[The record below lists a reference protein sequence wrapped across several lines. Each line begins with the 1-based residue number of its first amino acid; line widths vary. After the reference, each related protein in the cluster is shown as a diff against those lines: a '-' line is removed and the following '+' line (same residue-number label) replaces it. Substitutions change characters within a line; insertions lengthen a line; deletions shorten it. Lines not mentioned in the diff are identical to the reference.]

1 MENIARLVK
10 FPFSKTEEILVKTAL
25 LHNKV
30 LAFPT
35 ETFYG
40 LGGNAFLKKVAD
52 RVYNIKERPRNKPLL
67 VLTTPEWLPGLCLWN
82 DSRIDDLMNAFW
94 PGPLTLILAANPELP
109 QHLQNSDGTLAVRY
123 TSAPA
128 AQCLIELGSCPIIGT
143 SANLTGMPECSSA
156 TEVHNQLN
164 NKVDMIIDGGE
175 LEENRASTILNCQNK
190 NFEVLRHGVIPS
202 AEINRICEV
211 S

>member
-1 MENIARLVK
+1 
-10 FPFSKTEEILVKTAL
+10 
-25 LHNKV
+25 
-30 LAFPT
+30 
-35 ETFYG
+35 
-40 LGGNAFLKKVAD
+40 
-52 RVYNIKERPRNKPLL
+52 
-67 VLTTPEWLPGLCLWN
+67 
-82 DSRIDDLMNAFW
+82 
-94 PGPLTLILAANPELP
+94 
-109 QHLQNSDGTLAVRY
+109 
-123 TSAPA
+123 
-128 AQCLIELGSCPIIGT
+128 
-143 SANLTGMPECSSA
+143 MPECSSA